1 MYGDS
6 TAMRKRA
13 AQLREQGTDVRS
25 LADRLVAQVEAL
37 PWTGRAAADL
47 RERIK
52 ARASHL
58 RDCAELHE
66 DAAESLE
73 KHLAEIDKLKD
84 AIAGTERKAGSL
96 VADAR
101 SRIGELT
108 RHDDP
113 AGVRREPSDTDLL
126 LDQFDPPP
134 SGHKHWLTVSLPGL

>member
-1 MYGDS
+1 MYGD
-6 TAMRKRA
+6 TAAMRRRA

-37 PWTGRAAADL
+37 PWTGRAAADM

-52 ARASHL
+52 DRAGHL

-101 SRIGELT
+101 TRIAELAS
-108 RHDDP
+108 HDDP
-113 AGVRREPSDTDLL
+113 AGVRREPTDADLV

-134 SGHKHWLTVSLPGL
+134 PGHKHWLTVSLPGL